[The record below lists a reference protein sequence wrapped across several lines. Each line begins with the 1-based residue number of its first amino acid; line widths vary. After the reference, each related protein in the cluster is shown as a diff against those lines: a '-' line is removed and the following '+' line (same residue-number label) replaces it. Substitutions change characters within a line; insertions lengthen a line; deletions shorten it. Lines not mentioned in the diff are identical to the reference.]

1 MGQADEIK
9 IKLMFYFDKIVFLFH
24 LFDKV
29 KAKMSAGF
37 FHGAVSKLHFLIQVG
52 ILNGHHNLV
61 LCSDH
66 NGNIL
71 HG

>member
-1 MGQADEIK
+1 MGRADEINME
-9 IKLMFYFDKIVFLFH
+9 LMFYFDKIVFLFH

-29 KAKMSAGF
+29 KTKMSAGSF
-37 FHGAVSKLHFLIQVG
+37 QNAVSKLHFLIQVW

-61 LCSDH
+61 LHSDH
-66 NGNIL
+66 SGNVI

>member
-9 IKLMFYFDKIVFLFH
+9 MKLMFYFDKIVFLFH

-37 FHGAVSKLHFLIQVG
+37 FHSAVSKLHFLIQVW